1 MTDYTPYFNEVTQTL
16 IDIEQWFSGTAD
28 RDVLTQLLA
37 RFSPQ
42 ISMIVPN
49 GNALDFPALSEL
61 FDKLG
66 GARPGLKIGLS
77 ELRGIDQHAS
87 GATVSYRELQSDASG
102 VLNDRRATAV
112 IEKLPSGALQWRHLH
127 ETYCQG

>member
-1 MTDYTPYFNEVTQTL
+1 MTDYSEYFNEVTQTL
-16 IDIEQWFSGTAD
+16 VDIEQWFSGTAD
-28 RDVLTQLLA
+28 KGVLTQLLA

-42 ISMIVPN
+42 FSMIVPG
-49 GNALDFPALSEL
+49 GNALDYPGLSEL

-66 GARPGLKIGLS
+66 GARPGLIIGLS
-77 ELRGIDQHAS
+77 ELHGIGQHAG

>member
-1 MTDYTPYFNEVTQTL
+1 MTDYREYFNEVTQTL
-16 IDIEQWFSGTAD
+16 VDIEQWFSGTAD
-28 RDVLTQLLA
+28 KGLLTQLLA

-42 ISMIVPN
+42 FSMIVPG
-49 GNALDFPALSEL
+49 GNALDYPGLSEL

-66 GARPGLKIGLS
+66 GARPGLKISLS
-77 ELRGIDQHAS
+77 EWRGIDQHAG
-87 GATVSYRELQSDASG
+87 GATVSYREVQSDASG

-112 IEKLPSGALQWRHLH
+112 IERLPSGALLWRHLH

>member
-66 GARPGLKIGLS
+66 GARPGLRISLS
-77 ELRGIDQHAS
+77 ELRGIDQHAG